1 MLSEAKHLA
10 VRIAG
15 GHGHSE
21 ILRRRKRRLRMTTY
35 VAVAT
40 SQFTGR

>member
-1 MLSEAKHLA
+1 MLREAKHPA

-21 ILRRRKRRLRMTTY
+21 TCLLAGRFFA
-35 VAVAT
+35 AVNGG
-40 SQFTGR
+40 SE

>member
-15 GHGHSE
+15 DPGHGE
-21 ILRRRKRRLRMTTY
+21 ILRRRKRRLRITTY

-40 SQFTGR
+40 TRFRGR